1 VQFVAFDKEYV
12 EKLAARESDT
22 ERHFVSYFGELLGIK
37 LRLRVASSQLAE
49 EIRQEVFL
57 RVFRLLRKPNGI
69 RQPER
74 LGPLVNSICDHVVLE
89 YRRSGGR
96 EPERMEADF
105 DVQADAPDVET
116 ELLGAE
122 SSMAVRNV
130 LETLPHREQLLLRA
144 VYFDDQKRDAI
155 CEQQGVDREYLR
167 VLLHRA
173 RLEFKDRYLKYVKTQ
188 P

>member
-1 VQFVAFDKEYV
+1 MQFVTFDKEYV
-12 EKLAARESDT
+12 EKLAAGESDT
-22 ERHFVSYFGELLGIK
+22 ERHFVAYFGELLGIK
-37 LRLRVASSQLAE
+37 LRLRVASSHLAE

-57 RVFRLLRKPNGI
+57 RIFRLLRKPHGV
-69 RQPER
+69 REPER
-74 LGPLVNSICDHVVLE
+74 LGPLVNAICDHVVLE
-89 YRRSGGR
+89 YRRHGER
-96 EPERMEADF
+96 DPEPMPSDF
-105 DVQADAPDVET
+105 DAQDDTPDVET

-155 CEQQGVDREYLR
+155 CRQQGVDREYLR

-173 RLEFKDRYLKYVKTQ
+173 RLEFKDRYLKYRQRQ

>member
-1 VQFVAFDKEYV
+1 MQFVTFDKEYV
-12 EKLAARESDT
+12 EKLAAGESDT

-37 LRLRVASSQLAE
+37 LRMRVASSYLVE

-57 RVFRLLRKPNGI
+57 RVFRLLRKPNGV

-74 LGPLVNSICDHVVLE
+74 LGPLVNAICDHVVLE
-89 YRRSGGR
+89 YRRTGAR
-96 EPERMEADF
+96 DPEPIDTNFDSAD
-105 DVQADAPDVET
+105 DAADVET

-130 LETLPHREQLLLRA
+130 LETLPPREQLLLRA
-144 VYFDDQKRDAI
+144 VYFDDQERDSI
-155 CEQQGVDREYLR
+155 CKQQGVDREYLR

-173 RLEFKDRYLKYVKTQ
+173 RLGFKERYLKHTKRE

>member
-1 VQFVAFDKEYV
+1 VQFVTFDKTYV
-12 EKLAARESDT
+12 ERLAAGESDT

-37 LRLRVASSQLAE
+37 LRMRVPSPYLVE

-69 RQPER
+69 REPER
-74 LGPLVNSICDHVVLE
+74 LGPLVNAICDHVVME
-89 YRRSGGR
+89 YRRTGDR
-96 EPERMEADF
+96 EPERIDSDF
-105 DVQADAPDVET
+105 DARDDVADVET

-122 SSMAVRNV
+122 SSMAVRKV

-155 CEQQGVDREYLR
+155 CKEQGVEREYLR

-173 RLEFKDRYLKYVKTQ
+173 RLEFKERYLKYTQ
-188 P
+188 REP